1 MNADLF
7 WPTLT
12 RNNNN
17 IADKV
22 NEDICKIQNSKP
34 KSARTVV
41 LDEARRLYD
50 QEQNRRSTTDSK
62 AGIYIAISTAL
73 IPTLLSL
80 TPFIMSGERP
90 IVLNFIILCS
100 FLLSIIT
107 LSRCALWSHEALQV
121 SPFYQLD
128 WKVLISSKSTKKLEI
143 CLAKQLLCNLRKN
156 YELTNEAVT
165 CIKMAHALVTSA
177 WIWLFICILVRL
189 FSYIYV
195 DFIEPIN

>member
-1 MNADLF
+1 MDTDLF

-17 IADKV
+17 ITDKV
-22 NEDICKIQNSKP
+22 NEDICKIKNFKS

-41 LDEARRLYD
+41 LDESRRLYD

-73 IPTLLSL
+73 IATLLSL
-80 TPFIMSGERP
+80 TPLIISGERP
-90 IVLNFIILCS
+90 IVSNVIIFCS
-100 FLLSIIT
+100 LSLSIIT
-107 LSRCALWSHEALQV
+107 LSRCAMWSHKALQV
-121 SPFYQLD
+121 SSFYQLD
-128 WKVLISSKSTKKLEI
+128 WKVLISSRSTKKLEI
-143 CLAKQLLCNLRKN
+143 YLAKQLLCNLRKN

-177 WIWLFICILVRL
+177 WIWFFICILVRL
-189 FSYIYV
+189 FSYIYF